1 MSKRSITLTDKLYD
15 YILEVSLRED
25 PLLAE
30 LRAETN
36 RMPDGNMQIAPDQGQ
51 FMAMLAKL
59 IGAKRI
65 IEVGTFTGYSALCLA
80 QALPDDGRLI
90 CCDVSE
96 EFTAIARRY
105 WQRAAMA
112 DKIDLRL
119 APATETIQGLLDDGA
134 GGSFDLAFID
144 ADKKNYDRYFEGC
157 LSLLRPGGLILVDNV
172 LWDGLIIDPAADDT
186 ATKTI
191 RALNRKLAQD
201 PRIDLSLVAFGDG
214 LTLARKL

>member
-59 IGAKRI
+59 IGAKRV

-80 QALPDDGRLI
+80 QALPEEGRLI

-105 WQRAAMA
+105 WQRAGMA

-119 APATETIQGLLDDGA
+119 APATETIQSLLDEGA

-144 ADKKNYDRYFEGC
+144 ADKKNYDSYFEGC
-157 LSLLRPGGLILVDNV
+157 LSLLRPGGLIIVDNV
-172 LWDGLIIDPAADDT
+172 LWDGLVIEPSADDK
-186 ATKTI
+186 ATKAI
-191 RALNRKLAQD
+191 RALNRKLTQD
-201 PRIDLSLVAFGDG
+201 PRIELSMIAIGDG
-214 LTLARKL
+214 LTLVRKK

>member
-201 PRIDLSLVAFGDG
+201 PRIDLSLVAIGDG